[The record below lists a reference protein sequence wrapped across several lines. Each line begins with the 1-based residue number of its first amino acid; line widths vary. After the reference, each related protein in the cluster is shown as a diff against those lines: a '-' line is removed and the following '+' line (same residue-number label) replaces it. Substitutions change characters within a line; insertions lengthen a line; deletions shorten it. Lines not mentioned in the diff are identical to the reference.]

1 MVKDQEAAI
10 IVDFINM
17 SRLLSLLDNLKT
29 DILTK
34 EDEKFVRL
42 IKKAKLNNC

>member
-10 IVDFINM
+10 FVDFINM

-34 EDEKFVRL
+34 EDGKIFRL
-42 IKKAKLNNC
+42 IKKS